1 MLFYMMNK
9 NRTIYDL
16 RKAASYT
23 LDEVSR
29 MSNLER
35 SYVKKYEMTKLKDI
49 PKMERAQLIRVFEE
63 VIGKI

>member
-1 MLFYMMNK
+1 MNK

-23 LDEVSR
+23 LDEVSKL
-29 MSNLER
+29 SNLER